1 MSRLDRNQRTLLEL
15 ETVLTL
21 ARDKGEYNR
30 DELINELLTII
41 NRYYEE

>member
-30 DELINELLTII
+30 DELIKELLII
-41 NRYYEE
+41 IDKAYE